1 MARKKRN
8 TANKEK
14 HQQGEKVINELFGSL
29 DAEDIEDDIAE
40 LGGNIPAEAEVV
52 SEPVR
57 KKRFFFVFAIFVIVM
72 AIIGCIST
80 VRFAT
85 DVTAKLL
92 DNTSLKNEFAQFI
105 FPIVVND
112 IAPFD
117 SVDEIPNTSKIT
129 CAIWNILITKDTTPY
144 EDGLGGLTIPEYDVM
159 ASCKEMFG
167 STVVMEHQSVVTGE
181 VSFTYDPDNHVYSAA
196 KNIRYLTYAPQI
208 VEMSEVDGNYRLI
221 VGYLPPSLAT
231 VAGVSGMEVSP
242 DKYRLYTIN
251 RWEGKNTLL
260 SVEFCNDYVP
270 NTADD

>member
-8 TANKEK
+8 SAPKEK
-14 HQQGEKVINELFGSL
+14 RQGGEKVINELFGSL

-40 LGGNIPAEAEVV
+40 LGGNEPAEAEVV
-52 SEPVR
+52 PEPVK
-57 KKRFFFVFAIFVIVM
+57 KKRFFFGFAIFVIVM
-72 AIIGCIST
+72 AIIGCISS
-80 VRFAT
+80 VRFVA
-85 DVTAKLL
+85 DVTGKLL

-105 FPIVVND
+105 FPMVVND

-117 SVDEIPNTSKIT
+117 SVEEIPNTSKIT

-144 EDGLGGLTIPEYDVM
+144 ADGMGGLTIPEYDAM
-159 ASCKEMFG
+159 ASCKELFG
-167 STVVMEHQSVVTGE
+167 STIVMEHQSVGTGE
-181 VSFTYDPDNHVYSAA
+181 VTFTYDEEKHVYYAA

-208 VEMSEVDGNYRLI
+208 VEMSEVDGNYQLI

-231 VAGVSGMEVSP
+231 VSGVSGMEVSP

-270 NTADD
+270 DTDE